1 MRKLLCTFLLAIL
14 CACYAN
20 AQTTVTGVV
29 KDDTGDL
36 LPGASVIIKGSKGGT
51 ITDINGKFSLNVVSP
66 ASAILKV
73 SYIGM
78 KNVEFALKGKTFG
91 IQIQLEPNA
100 NQLDEVVA
108 VGYGTMKKKDLTGA
122 ISSISEKTLR
132 DIPVN
137 STAQALTGR
146 MAGVNVTTTEGS
158 PDAEIM
164 IRIRGGGSI
173 TQDNSPLYVVDGFVV
188 KSISDIAP
196 TDIASIDVLK
206 DAASTAIYG
215 AQGANGVIV
224 VTTKTA
230 KEGKTTVSFNSY
242 VGFKKTT
249 KNIKVLSPYEYVYYQ
264 YELDQSVNG
273 FQNYY
278 GRFQDLDIY
287 KSDPGLNWQNQVF
300 GNTGVQQNY
309 NLSLM
314 GGSKDTKYN
323 LSLTQTDDKYTM
335 LNSGFKRSNVNFKV
349 QTKLNN
355 SFDFVFSTR
364 LAYSTTD
371 GPSVSATDFTDLS
384 SISNQT
390 KLRNV
395 VKYTP
400 THGIKPFDQ
409 SVQDEIDQT
418 SAEAN
423 NALLDP
429 VKSIQNEY
437 RKQYKFNNLYNA
449 VVNWNII
456 KGLRF
461 SSNMNY
467 SFINNNTDNVYSNG
481 TGVSR
486 LNGNQPVYLHFT
498 EAGNTWGISNT
509 LTYDF
514 KLGNEQ
520 RINAML
526 GQEVTNY
533 QTNTSSTLAKFY
545 PATMTTPEVL
555 AAPNLGTYQSI
566 TGVIGEPTRISSY
579 FGRINYSLKDR
590 YLLTLTAREDGSS
603 VFAPKHQWGFFPGAS
618 AAWRVSEEPFME
630 SQKNWLSNLKLRLSY
645 GEVGNNR
652 VGSYW
657 RQDYSFADITNTK
670 TYYPNET
677 TANALVPSSTLRN
690 PDLTWETTTT
700 QNLGLDFG
708 LLNNQLSG
716 TVEMYWNK
724 TRDLIVGVLLPGA
737 SGYDQQY
744 QNIGQTSNKGIELS
758 LNAYIIQK
766 KDFTLSANFNIAFN
780 KNNID
785 KFTNGVND
793 YKYYGSGWN
802 GGAEPRLDYLVKQ
815 GGPIGEMYGYVTD
828 GYYSFNDFNWNA
840 TNKTWTI
847 KDGVASD
854 KDLISPGSN
863 FGPGALKLKDI
874 SGPNGVPDGK
884 ITEDDRTVI
893 GHAQPIHTGG
903 FGLNSTF
910 KGFDAAIFF
919 NWSYGNDIYNANK
932 LDNTADLLSRK
943 YQNLSSDMSL
953 ANRFTTIDPSTGHNV
968 FYGTYGDPVR
978 LQELN
983 KNATIWSPIM
993 TTTVFHSWAVEDGSF
1008 LRLSNVTLGY
1018 TLPSKLS
1025 KRFHIQSFRIY
1036 ASGYNLYC
1044 LTKYSGPDPEVS
1056 TRRDTP
1062 LTPGVDFSAY
1072 PKASSFV
1079 AGINVTF

>member
-1 MRKLLCTFLLAIL
+1 MRKLLCTLLLTIL

-36 LPGASVIIKGSKGGT
+36 LPGASVVIKGTKGVA
-51 ITDINGKFSLNVVSP
+51 ITDINGKFTLNVVAP
-66 ASAILKV
+66 ATAILKV

-78 KNVEFALKGKTFG
+78 KNVELPLKGKTSG
-91 IQIQLEPNA
+91 IQIQLELNA

-108 VGYGTMKKKDLTGA
+108 VGYGTMKKKDFTGSV
-122 ISSISEKTLR
+122 SSISEKTLK

-146 MAGVNVTTTEGS
+146 MAGVSVTTTEGS

-164 IRIRGGGSI
+164 IRVRGGGSI

-196 TDIASIDVLK
+196 TDIATIDVLK
-206 DAASTAIYG
+206 DAASAAIYG
-215 AQGANGVIV
+215 AQGANGIISI
-224 VTTKTA
+224 TTKTA

-249 KNIKVLSPYEYVYYQ
+249 NHIKVLSPYEYVYYQ
-264 YELDQSVNG
+264 YELDQGST

-323 LSLTQTDDKYTM
+323 LSLTQSDDKYTM

-355 SFDFVFSTR
+355 NFDFVFSTR
-364 LAYSTTD
+364 LSYSTTD
-371 GPSVSATDFTDLS
+371 GPSVSGTDITNQS

-449 VVNWNII
+449 VVNWNIT

-467 SFINNNTDNVYSNG
+467 SFINNNTDNVYTNG

-498 EAGNTWGISNT
+498 ESGSSWGISNT

-514 KLGNEQ
+514 KLGKEQ
-520 RINAML
+520 RLNAL
-526 GQEVTNY
+526 VGQEVTNY
-533 QTNTSSTLAKFY
+533 QTNTSATLAKFY
-545 PATMTTPEVL
+545 PTTLTTPEVL

-566 TGVIGEPTRISSY
+566 TGVIGESNRISGF
-579 FGRINYSLKDR
+579 FGRINYSVKDR
-590 YLLTLTAREDGSS
+590 YLLTLTAREDGSYN
-603 VFAPKHQWGFFPGAS
+603 FGPTHHWGFFPGAA

-657 RQDYSFADITNTK
+657 RQDYSFVDITNTK

-690 PDLTWETTTT
+690 PDLTWETTRVGDVGLDLKAFNNKLSFSLDYYNKYTYDILRSS
-700 QNLGLDFG
+700 QVPLWLGLTPPTINNGAVGNKGLEFSAQYRGTINKELSFIIGASLQTYSNSLKHYGKTEINGNTIREEGKPLDSYYIYQWDGIFQSQSEIDASAKQPVTPTPGDLKFKDINGDKVINDKDRVIVNGKYPAYQYSINLDLKWRDFDISAMAYSSVGQKIYVNGWGIEPFRQGSVPTTAWLNAWTPTNHSNTMPKIYLADGYAAVQNYQSTYFLKDASFIRLKNIQLGYNVPTNILKKLNIQALRLYLAADNVFTVSKFPG
-708 LLNNQLSG
+708 LDPERVGDG
-716 TVEMYWNK
+716 TYVNYPQNK
-724 TRDLIVGVLLPGA
+724 TFTFGA
-737 SGYDQQY
+737 
-744 QNIGQTSNKGIELS
+744 K
-758 LNAYIIQK
+758 IQ
-766 KDFTLSANFNIAFN
+766 F
-780 KNNID
+780 
-785 KFTNGVND
+785 
-793 YKYYGSGWN
+793 
-802 GGAEPRLDYLVKQ
+802 
-815 GGPIGEMYGYVTD
+815 
-828 GYYSFNDFNWNA
+828 
-840 TNKTWTI
+840 
-847 KDGVASD
+847 
-854 KDLISPGSN
+854 
-863 FGPGALKLKDI
+863 
-874 SGPNGVPDGK
+874 
-884 ITEDDRTVI
+884 
-893 GHAQPIHTGG
+893 
-903 FGLNSTF
+903 
-910 KGFDAAIFF
+910 
-919 NWSYGNDIYNANK
+919 
-932 LDNTADLLSRK
+932 
-943 YQNLSSDMSL
+943 
-953 ANRFTTIDPSTGHNV
+953 
-968 FYGTYGDPVR
+968 
-978 LQELN
+978 
-983 KNATIWSPIM
+983 
-993 TTTVFHSWAVEDGSF
+993 
-1008 LRLSNVTLGY
+1008 
-1018 TLPSKLS
+1018 
-1025 KRFHIQSFRIY
+1025 
-1036 ASGYNLYC
+1036 
-1044 LTKYSGPDPEVS
+1044 
-1056 TRRDTP
+1056 
-1062 LTPGVDFSAY
+1062 
-1072 PKASSFV
+1072 
-1079 AGINVTF
+1079 